1 MIIASYVESSMGGIL
16 SLLCALQRARAWCGF
31 ATDNA

>member
-1 MIIASYVESSMGGIL
+1 MGGIL